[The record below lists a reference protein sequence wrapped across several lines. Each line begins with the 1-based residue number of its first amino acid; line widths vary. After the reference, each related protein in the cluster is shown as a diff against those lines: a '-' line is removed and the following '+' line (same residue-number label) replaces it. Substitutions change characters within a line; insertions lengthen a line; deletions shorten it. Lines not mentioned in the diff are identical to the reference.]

1 MVLDFV
7 AVDRVDNFPFPTLTY
22 IISVIISIYNRE
34 NINLHHFRRTIFQN
48 FFVRI
53 YQNFC
58 LGMVDPTECKRVFG
72 FLGVQFLGRE
82 LEERTGQGLRASAR
96 GVGRADGVGMGLGGS
111 LEGLRAE
118 GSLHQ
123 IFPKKGLFADI
134 PVGKRNIYSV

>member
-1 MVLDFV
+1 M
-7 AVDRVDNFPFPTLTY
+7 
-22 IISVIISIYNRE
+22 
-34 NINLHHFRRTIFQN
+34 
-48 FFVRI
+48 
-53 YQNFC
+53 
-58 LGMVDPTECKRVFG
+58 FG

-96 GVGRADGVGMGLGGS
+96 GVGRADVVGEGLGGS